1 MSWNVPQTRAD
12 GSNLSA
18 NEISHYKIFY
28 GLEENNLDMETQDIS
43 KDQTSYVIEGL
54 DRGIWFFSIRV
65 YDTNGLASQPSNVEA
80 FQIN

>member
-1 MSWNVPQTRAD
+1 
-12 GSNLSA
+12 
-18 NEISHYKIFY
+18 
-28 GLEENNLDMETQDIS
+28 METQDIS
-43 KDQTSYVIEGL
+43 KDQTSYVIDGL